1 MPNLFDLLIIAQFFV
16 IVLLSF
22 IGGLGRVFATLAGLY
37 GGILVAAWFYQT
49 FAKTVVAFLFPNMAS
64 FTGDLVGFLLL
75 VLLSTVAIAF
85 ALGRSFFVKRLA
97 QRIGVLNNLT
107 GAVLGLIV
115 AIFATVLATMI
126 TSLGLQ
132 VLNATAEM
140 GSSSTLLLFRNE
152 LTNSTLVPL
161 FLKLTPKLIAP
172 LTPFF
177 PSGLPP
183 ILAPGSF

>member
-22 IGGLGRVFATLAGLY
+22 IGGLGKVFATLAGLY
-37 GGILVAAWFYQT
+37 GGILIAAWFYQT
-49 FAKTVVAFLFPNMAS
+49 LARTLLTMLFPNMAS

-75 VLLSTVAIAF
+75 VLLGSIAIAF
-85 ALGRSFFVKRLA
+85 ALARSYFVKKFA

-107 GAVLGLIV
+107 GAVLGLAV
-115 AIFATVLATMI
+115 AVFATVLATMI

-132 VLNATAEM
+132 VLNATAEL
-140 GSSSTLLLFRNE
+140 GSSTTLIQLQNE
-152 LTNSTLVPL
+152 LSGSTLVPL
-161 FLKLTPKLIAP
+161 FLKLTPALIAP

-177 PSGLPP
+177 PRGLPP
-183 ILAPGSF
+183 ILAPGNF